1 MLLIFKQQFP
11 YVIDLQSGPKNII
24 KRARAS
30 RSEETYFQIFSIWFH
45 IKAKKNKKPELSKKW
60 WLLLR
65 KG

>member
-45 IKAKKNKKPELSKKW
+45 IKAKKTKKPELSKKW

>member
-11 YVIDLQSGPKNII
+11 YVVDLQSGPKNII

-45 IKAKKNKKPELSKKW
+45 IKAKKKKKW